1 MIDDDSSSDEDEI
14 EPKSPP
20 PLSNEELET
29 LTGGPGD
36 AALTSSYGDLRRC
49 PCHGKKEKVP
59 AASQVWEVPRKTGYT
74 GPRLAVV
81 QVEA

>member
-1 MIDDDSSSDEDEI
+1 MIDDDSSSDEDEN

-36 AALTSSYGDLRRC
+36 EELSRSYGKIRGC
-49 PCHGKKEKVP
+49 PCHGKQDVAP
-59 AASQVWEVPRKTGYT
+59 VASQVWEVPRKDGYT
-74 GPRLAVV
+74 GPRLALV